1 MIINNIRVDRSDIEQ
16 LGKALKTADKHLKDG
31 EVNRATFII
40 EVLKR
45 NVCINLLGEEE
56 DA

>member
-31 EVNRATFII
+31 EVDRATFII